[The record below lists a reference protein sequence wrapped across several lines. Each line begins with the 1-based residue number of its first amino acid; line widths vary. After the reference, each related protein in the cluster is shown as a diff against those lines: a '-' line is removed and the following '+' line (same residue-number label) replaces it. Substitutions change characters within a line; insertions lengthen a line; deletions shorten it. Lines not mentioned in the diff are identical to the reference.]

1 MVDMPD
7 ALYLPTGESDTF
19 EATDLTEGPWAPGVQ
34 HGGPP
39 SALLARAVERTP
51 TTVAGTSQVARISY
65 DILGPMPATR
75 LRTLARVVRPG
86 RSVELVEAELVAG
99 DRTVMRAQAW
109 RIKVAAGHRLPLA
122 LPEEPAPESPD
133 GLEESIAPW
142 PGGYLT
148 AVEWRFVEGQF
159 EKPGPAIVW
168 SRLRVPVV
176 AGDEPTGLQRAAAV
190 ADCGNGLSSLLDP
203 HQWWFINTELTVH
216 LTRQPTGDWVRVAAR
231 STLDGSGA
239 GLAETSL
246 ADRTG
251 RFGRGAQALMVGP
264 R

>member
-7 ALYLPTGESDTF
+7 ALYLPTGEPDTF

-39 SALLARAVERTP
+39 SALLARVVERTP
-51 TTVAGTSQVARISY
+51 TTVAGRSQVARIAY
-65 DILGPMPATR
+65 DILGPMPVGRLLTR
-75 LRTLARVVRPG
+75 ARVVRPG

-109 RIKVAAGHRLPLA
+109 RIKVADSA
-122 LPEEPAPESPD
+122 LPFVGPEPEPD
-133 GLEESIAPW
+133 VPDTLAESIVPW

-159 EKPGPAIVW
+159 EKPGPATVW

-176 AGDEPTGLQRAAAV
+176 AGEEPTGLQRAAAV
-190 ADCGNGLSSLLDP
+190 ADCGNGLSSRLDP
-203 HQWWFINTELTVH
+203 YQWWFINTELTVH
-216 LTRQPTGDWVRVAAR
+216 LSRQPTGEWVRVAAH
-231 STLDGSGA
+231 SSLDGGGA

-251 RFGRGAQALMVGP
+251 PFGRGAQALMVGP